1 MAPWIPAKSAISGA
15 AGGMDC
21 LGFLGFLPPWIGAKR
36 SRSSPL
42 RVGPLRP
49 LPPPL
54 ASKQPFPADMARPVG
69 FAIRLSPQE
78 LALFHA
84 VARARETTLA
94 ELIRA
99 AVAAEAVAA
108 GVEMPAVIPTA

>member
-1 MAPWIPAKSAISGA
+1 
-15 AGGMDC
+15 
-21 LGFLGFLPPWIGAKR
+21 
-36 SRSSPL
+36 
-42 RVGPLRP
+42 
-49 LPPPL
+49 
-54 ASKQPFPADMARPVG
+54 MARPVG
-69 FAIRLSPQE
+69 FAFRCSAQE

-108 GVEMPAVIPTA
+108 GVEMPAVPQTA